1 MKLRRFQR
9 EFLRRAL
16 APGIKTAALSLPR
29 ANGKSQLAGY
39 LGARIL
45 DPDDPLFTPGTESIV
60 TAASLEQGR
69 IIYRF
74 TRDLLGD
81 NPDYRFSDS
90 LTRVQILHKPTR
102 TALQVRS
109 SNSKGVLGLVN
120 TPYVVADEPG
130 AWGAAEGAAMY
141 DAISTAIGKPN
152 SPLKAVFIGTLAPS
166 TGGWWPELIARG
178 SHGTTYVQALQGD
191 RETWDSWH
199 TIRKANPLTAISP
212 EFRARLLEERDEA
225 RGDSRL
231 KARFMSYRL
240 NVPTA
245 DESEMLLTVDDFE
258 LVTARP
264 VGIPSGAPIVGIDL
278 GAGRAWSAAV
288 AVWRS
293 GRVEALAVAP
303 GIPDLEAQEKRDRV
317 PAGLYRKLADAGLL
331 TVAEGLRVQPPSALW
346 SSIVEKWGVPVRVV
360 ADRFRGAELQDV
372 IQGACV
378 VEPRVTQWSSSSEDI
393 RALRRMARDGPLSI
407 PESNHALFIAS
418 LSAALVKN
426 DEAGNVR
433 LVKRGKDN
441 TARDDVAA
449 ALTLAAGAFDRA
461 SSAPVRELK
470 YASL

>member
-1 MKLRRFQR
+1 MIELRRFQR

-45 DPDDPLFTPGTESIV
+45 DPADPLFTPGTESIV

-152 SPLKAVFIGTLAPS
+152 SPLKAIFIGTLAPS

-231 KARFMSYRL
+231 KARFLSFRL

-258 LVTARP
+258 LVTASARWHPQRRAHRRHRP
-264 VGIPSGAPIVGIDL
+264 
-278 GAGRAWSAAV
+278 GR
-288 AVWRS
+288 R
-293 GRVEALAVAP
+293 
-303 GIPDLEAQEKRDRV
+303 
-317 PAGLYRKLADAGLL
+317 
-331 TVAEGLRVQPPSALW
+331 
-346 SSIVEKWGVPVRVV
+346 
-360 ADRFRGAELQDV
+360 
-372 IQGACV
+372 
-378 VEPRVTQWSSSSEDI
+378 
-393 RALRRMARDGPLSI
+393 
-407 PESNHALFIAS
+407 
-418 LSAALVKN
+418 
-426 DEAGNVR
+426 
-433 LVKRGKDN
+433 
-441 TARDDVAA
+441 
-449 ALTLAAGAFDRA
+449 
-461 SSAPVRELK
+461 
-470 YASL
+470 